1 MSQTKEEVN
10 VKKLESEVK
19 KLRLE
24 AQLRKNLA
32 SEMQKQKEI
41 AIEAQQVANAKTK
54 ELDKLLKKQALE
66 AQLRKNLASEMQ
78 KQKEIAIE
86 AQEVANAKT
95 KELDKLLKKQA
106 LEAQLRK
113 NLASEMQKQKEIAV
127 EAQELAL
134 EKKNEIEAISN
145 QLSKYLSPQL
155 YQSIFSGEQ
164 QVDIESKRKKLT
176 VFFSDIVGFTNI
188 SDSLES
194 EEITSM
200 LNYYLTEMSKLA
212 LEFGGTIDK
221 YIGDAILIFF
231 GDPETDGVKEDAI
244 KCVNMAIAMQS
255 RMKELEN
262 EWAEKFGLREPLQIR
277 VGISTGY
284 CTVGNFGSEDRLDY
298 TVIGAQVN
306 LASRLESIAN
316 PGSILL
322 SFDTYSQ
329 ISKEINCVE
338 LEKVRVKGISQE
350 VRTFEVIMDDKKA
363 KNIVDIKTNNLNLS
377 ADLERLQIDEINKLA
392 DFLEEARK
400 KLDAKTTK

>member
-24 AQLRKNLA
+24 AQL
-32 SEMQKQKEI
+32 I
-41 AIEAQQVANAKTK
+41 
-54 ELDKLLKKQALE
+54 
-66 AQLRKNLASEMQ
+66 KNLASEMQ

-377 ADLERLQIDEINKLA
+377 ADLEHLQIDEINKLA